1 MRRVLYPREPIL
13 MVDDDEFELETVR
26 LVLESEGFNN
36 VQVCSD
42 SRLAPALLD
51 KETYSVI
58 VLDLLMPHLSGPDL
72 LPLVLERQPHA
83 SIIFVSATNDVNIA
97 IDLLRKG
104 AHDYLTKPFDARRFM
119 TTLRAHLQNWE
130 MQQENLRMRDSLLS
144 GGQPAAPENFKPIV
158 TRSPLMTK
166 VFLYLEAIAPTEL
179 PVLVVGETGVG
190 KELIAEAVHR
200 ASGRPGPF
208 VAVNLAGLDDLLFSD
223 ALFGHL
229 KGAYT
234 GALGARTGFIQQA
247 AGGTLFLDEIGDLSA
262 ESQVK
267 VLRLI
272 QNREYYPLGSDKM
285 ARAETRFVFATN
297 HDLPGQ
303 VDKGLFRKDL
313 FYRLWSHRVTVP
325 PLRDRREDILPLA
338 EHFLARYAAQ
348 LRKKAPPADDSFF
361 ARLSQEPFP
370 GNVRELEGMVGDALI
385 RHRAGLLT
393 ADSLPPR
400 QRELPAPDAV
410 DVDLSGWPR
419 LPTIQGL
426 SEALI
431 GEAMARSG
439 GNQGS
444 AARVL
449 GISRTAL
456 NKRLHK

>member
-1 MRRVLYPREPIL
+1 

-42 SRLAPALLD
+42 SRKAPALLD
-51 KETYSVI
+51 KEIYSII

-72 LPLVLERQPHA
+72 LPMVLERQPHA

-119 TTLRAHLQNWE
+119 TTLRAHLEKWE

-144 GGQPAAPENFKPIV
+144 GGLPAAPENFKPIV

-179 PVLVVGETGVG
+179 PVLVIGETGVG
-190 KELIAEAVHR
+190 KELVAEAVHR
-200 ASGRPGPF
+200 ASGVPGPF

-223 ALFGHL
+223 ALFGHV

-234 GALGARTGFIQQA
+234 GAMGSRTGFIQQA

-272 QNREYYPLGSDKM
+272 QNREYYPLGSDRM

-297 HDLPGQ
+297 HDLPAQ

-325 PLRDRREDILPLA
+325 PLRDRREDIRPLA
-338 EHFLARYAAQ
+338 EYFLARYAAQ
-348 LRKKAPPADDSFF
+348 LGKKAPPADDGFF
-361 ARLSQEPFP
+361 ARLSLEAFP

-393 ADSLPPR
+393 ADSLPPQ

-410 DVDLSGWPR
+410 DVDLSGWQR
-419 LPTIQGL
+419 LPTIQDL

-431 GEAMARSG
+431 GEALARAG
-439 GNQGS
+439 GNQGA